1 MSSLI
6 SEISANR
13 KFLLL
18 TINLKNYSRRVRYLD
33 RTFIAESGNLIDL
46 IYRNND
52 PNRDTGSRSMEE
64 ETNVSNSSV
73 RRCFLSYSIKPI
85 LGIYET
91 ITSWL
96 SFVIVTDRSV
106 GPAERTS
113 KPVLRSWAGVRDSRK
128 EVKILSRAADH
139 HSRFGREPREQ
150 FLPFPFFLSS
160 SSSFPRCRPSFA
172 RETPWICM
180 RSVTD

>member
-1 MSSLI
+1 MI
-6 SEISANR
+6 
-13 KFLLL
+13 L
-18 TINLKNYSRRVRYLD
+18 TGV
-33 RTFIAESGNLIDL
+33 
-46 IYRNND
+46 
-52 PNRDTGSRSMEE
+52 TGSRSMRE

-73 RRCFLSYSIKPI
+73 RRYFLSYSIKPI

-150 FLPFPFFLSS
+150 FLPFPFFSPPL
-160 SSSFPRCRPSFA
+160 RPSLGVDRLSREKHRGFA
-172 RETPWICM
+172 CDQLPIKPDRIGCYFAPNRWPLVASAERPM
-180 RSVTD
+180 RQQERQDASFLKL